1 MMGTEN
7 RMYPWLDYDGR
18 VSPFKSVV
26 LALLVLPGIWI
37 AAAYAMR
44 WLGPRPL
51 NEAIHQCGLWMV
63 RFLIIALAVTPAR
76 QILHWPRLIL
86 VRRMIGVAAFCYGM
100 AHLLLYVADEAFD
113 LATVASEIALR
124 FYLTIGFVALLGVAA
139 LALTSTDGMVRR
151 LGGRRWQRLHRT
163 VYFIGVLGIIHYFLQ
178 AKLDVYEP
186 TFIAGFFVWLMGYR
200 AVLWRRR
207 DRRVPLW
214 AVALLAP
221 AAAALTA
228 LGEAAYFRLALGVD
242 PMLILSAD
250 VTMLRPASIVL
261 ACGLA
266 VALAAALRHPAAKR
280 QAKLRLR
287 PA

>member
-1 MMGTEN
+1 
-7 RMYPWLDYDGR
+7 
-18 VSPFKSVV
+18 
-26 LALLVLPGIWI
+26 
-37 AAAYAMR
+37 
-44 WLGPRPL
+44 
-51 NEAIHQCGLWMV
+51 
-63 RFLIIALAVTPAR
+63 
-76 QILHWPRLIL
+76 
-86 VRRMIGVAAFCYGM
+86 
-100 AHLLLYVADEAFD
+100 
-113 LATVASEIALR
+113 
-124 FYLTIGFVALLGVAA
+124 
-139 LALTSTDGMVRR
+139 MVRR

-163 VYFIGVLGIIHYFLQ
+163 VYFI
-178 AKLDVYEP
+178 
-186 TFIAGFFVWLMGYR
+186 AGLFVWLMGYR